1 MKPAPSKLR
10 QMDLLAPGAAMQR
23 RAACLSVIAALIW
36 PLQAA
41 IVAWAI
47 GGLLQGAISQPWL
60 AAFGFGA
67 LGVLRAVLG
76 HAAEAQAQAAA
87 DAVTQQARKAILA
100 AEARRV
106 DDSAF
111 GGAGS
116 IAALAGEKLELLTP
130 YVTRYAPARARVM
143 VLPLVILALAFWHSW
158 AVGVVLV
165 ISGPLIP
172 LFMALVGMAAK
183 EASTRQMAQIGT
195 LNDFLV
201 ERLSALVDIRLL
213 GAGPAVVQSFSAAA
227 GDLRRRTIAVLA
239 VAFLSSTVLELFAAI
254 GVAMVAVYVGFSLL
268 GALEFG
274 AWGGALSPQAGIFL
288 LLLAPEFYQPL
299 RDLSAAWH
307 DKAAAD
313 AVMDEV
319 AAHAAD
325 TGIPLP
331 GKGGEA
337 EPLQGEASLS
347 LRGCRTPS
355 GRVLP
360 DIVISAG
367 ERVALIGPSGA
378 GKTSALRLM
387 AGLNLPAQGTVTV
400 AGQTLTAENADAWR
414 ARLGWM
420 PQMPHFLTGTLAQNV
435 TLGRAGDLRA
445 ALHRAAVGAV
455 VQALPQGLS
464 TRLGETGGGLSG
476 GEARRITLARA
487 IYASPDVILADEP
500 TADLD
505 AATAEAVTEG
515 LLAQSTRGATL
526 VVATH
531 DPVLAARM
539 DRIIDLGAAS

>member
-1 MKPAPSKLR
+1 
-10 QMDLLAPGAAMQR
+10 
-23 RAACLSVIAALIW
+23 
-36 PLQAA
+36 
-41 IVAWAI
+41 
-47 GGLLQGAISQPWL
+47 
-60 AAFGFGA
+60 
-67 LGVLRAVLG
+67 
-76 HAAEAQAQAAA
+76 
-87 DAVTQQARKAILA
+87 
-100 AEARRV
+100 
-106 DDSAF
+106 
-111 GGAGS
+111 
-116 IAALAGEKLELLTP
+116 
-130 YVTRYAPARARVM
+130 
-143 VLPLVILALAFWHSW
+143 
-158 AVGVVLV
+158 
-165 ISGPLIP
+165 
-172 LFMALVGMAAK
+172 
-183 EASTRQMAQIGT
+183 
-195 LNDFLV
+195 
-201 ERLSALVDIRLL
+201 
-213 GAGPAVVQSFSAAA
+213 
-227 GDLRRRTIAVLA
+227 
-239 VAFLSSTVLELFAAI
+239 
-254 GVAMVAVYVGFSLL
+254 
-268 GALEFG
+268 
-274 AWGGALSPQAGIFL
+274 
-288 LLLAPEFYQPL
+288 
-299 RDLSAAWH
+299 
-307 DKAAAD
+307 
-313 AVMDEV
+313 
-319 AAHAAD
+319 
-325 TGIPLP
+325 
-331 GKGGEA
+331 
-337 EPLQGEASLS
+337 

>member
-1 MKPAPSKLR
+1 
-10 QMDLLAPGAAMQR
+10 
-23 RAACLSVIAALIW
+23 
-36 PLQAA
+36 
-41 IVAWAI
+41 
-47 GGLLQGAISQPWL
+47 
-60 AAFGFGA
+60 
-67 LGVLRAVLG
+67 
-76 HAAEAQAQAAA
+76 
-87 DAVTQQARKAILA
+87 
-100 AEARRV
+100 
-106 DDSAF
+106 
-111 GGAGS
+111 
-116 IAALAGEKLELLTP
+116 
-130 YVTRYAPARARVM
+130 
-143 VLPLVILALAFWHSW
+143 
-158 AVGVVLV
+158 
-165 ISGPLIP
+165 
-172 LFMALVGMAAK
+172 
-183 EASTRQMAQIGT
+183 
-195 LNDFLV
+195 
-201 ERLSALVDIRLL
+201 
-213 GAGPAVVQSFSAAA
+213 
-227 GDLRRRTIAVLA
+227 
-239 VAFLSSTVLELFAAI
+239 
-254 GVAMVAVYVGFSLL
+254 
-268 GALEFG
+268 
-274 AWGGALSPQAGIFL
+274 
-288 LLLAPEFYQPL
+288 
-299 RDLSAAWH
+299 
-307 DKAAAD
+307 
-313 AVMDEV
+313 MDEV

-331 GKGGEA
+331 GTGGEA